1 MNILYITRHY
11 PPEISGG
18 ARRPYLYVKALREL
32 GNKVTVV
39 TPFELDD
46 PNSITV
52 YDAAL
57 SNNKYTAVKESN
69 NFLIRFYNF
78 IKVKIVTWS
87 RWPDPNIKWVN
98 KVIKKVDLDGG
109 LEHWLS
115 YEIVSEPNQMVTMK
129 YNAILRESENIFLY
143 FLHFKKNNIFLYCH
157 ASISGE

>member
-69 NFLIRFYNF
+69 NVFVR
-78 IKVKIVTWS
+78 
-87 RWPDPNIKWVN
+87 
-98 KVIKKVDLDGG
+98 
-109 LEHWLS
+109 
-115 YEIVSEPNQMVTMK
+115 
-129 YNAILRESENIFLY
+129 
-143 FLHFKKNNIFLYCH
+143 
-157 ASISGE
+157 